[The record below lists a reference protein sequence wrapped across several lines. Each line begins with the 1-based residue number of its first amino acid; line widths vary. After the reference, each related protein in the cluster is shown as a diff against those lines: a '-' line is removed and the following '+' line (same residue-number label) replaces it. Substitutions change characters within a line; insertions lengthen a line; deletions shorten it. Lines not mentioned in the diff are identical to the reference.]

1 MKRIM
6 KEVHEAS
13 ALFHITAV
21 SDYLYRVE
29 LLGPSDS
36 LYEDVNITLYYKY
49 KANHPFSFPVIFFR
63 PALFHPNV
71 DEQGV
76 LRIPALD
83 RSPAETMLSD
93 LLAVVLLL
101 HEPHICEV
109 KDEKNERCEKEV
121 NEKGKEEM
129 DETENEKYD
138 EAVNLHALDLWRHD
152 KTEFKSLVY
161 SSLFP

>member
-1 MKRIM
+1 M

-49 KANHPFSFPVIFFR
+49 KVNHPFSFPVIFFR

-71 DEQGV
+71 DEQGI

-101 HEPHICEV
+101 HEPHVCEV
-109 KDEKNERCEKEV
+109 KDERCEKEV
-121 NEKGKEEM
+121 IEKGKEEM
-129 DETENEKYD
+129 DETENLEKYD

-152 KTEFKSLVY
+152 KKEFKSLVY

>member
-1 MKRIM
+1 M

-29 LLGPSDS
+29 LLGPADS

-49 KANHPFSFPVIFFR
+49 KTNHPFSFPVIFLR

-71 DEQGV
+71 DEQGI

-93 LLAVVLLL
+93 LLAVILLL

-109 KDEKNERCEKEV
+109 FKNERCEKEV
-121 NEKGKEEM
+121 IEKGKEEM
-129 DETENEKYD
+129 DETENLEKYD

-152 KTEFKSLVY
+152 KKEFKSLVY